1 MNKLGKKL
9 FFTLLL
15 ILSLF
20 VITILIIFNTQSYLQ
35 EKRNIE
41 NSFNMIHRVPD
52 GRMPDNKELDEKE
65 LIFKEDKDNPRMF
78 IDRVIY
84 TIELDSDNQI
94 EKIISHSPNSTEEDI
109 REYANNL
116 LGKEKIKD
124 VHIGNLF
131 FNSYSYKYDKGSY
144 LIIVDNTDT
153 NKLLQNS
160 LKITIFIFI
169 LSETLI
175 VVICKMITKWITKP
189 VEISFNKQKQFI
201 ADASHELKT
210 PIAVIMSNLETYEV
224 DKNKKWLDNI
234 SNETERMN
242 NLIKNLLNLARSEND
257 NRESY
262 TLNNLSKIVDRQVLT
277 FESVMFESN
286 IKLDCN
292 IEDNINIL
300 SNADEL
306 KQLVSI
312 ILDNAV
318 KHSSIKDGHITVN
331 LISKNNKIILEI
343 ANKGEPIKK
352 GEEEK
357 IFERFYRADASR
369 NRNENRYGLGL
380 AIAKN
385 IVEKHNGSI
394 KAFSENGYT
403 TFQVIFKK

>member
-1 MNKLGKKL
+1 MSKLGKKL
-9 FFTLLL
+9 FWTLFS

-20 VITILIIFNTQSYLQ
+20 VITILLIFNTQNYMQ

-41 NSFNMIHRVPD
+41 NSLNTMQRF
-52 GRMPDNKELDEKE
+52 PDNRIQENKNLNDKEFIRD
-65 LIFKEDKDNPRMF
+65 DKDNPRMF
-78 IDRVIY
+78 MDRVIY
-84 TIELDSDNQI
+84 TIELNEDNTI
-94 EKIISHSPNSTEEDI
+94 EKIISHSPNSTEDAI
-109 REYANNL
+109 KEYAESFLENKN
-116 LGKEKIKD
+116 IKNIS
-124 VHIGNLF
+124 IGNLYF
-131 FNSYSYKYDKGSY
+131 SQYSYKYESGNY

-153 NKLLQNS
+153 NKSLQSS
-160 LKITIFIFI
+160 LKISILIFI
-169 LSETLI
+169 LSEILI
-175 VVICKMITKWITKP
+175 IVISKMITKWITKP
-189 VEISFNKQKQFI
+189 VEVSFNKQKQFI

-210 PIAVIMSNLETYEV
+210 PIAVIMSNLETYEM
-224 DKNKKWLDNI
+224 DKKQKWLDNI

-242 NLIKNLLNLARSEND
+242 NLIKNLLDLAKSENQ
-257 NRESY
+257 NREGY
-262 TLNNLSKIVDRQVLT
+262 TSNNLSKIVDKQVLT
-277 FESVMFESN
+277 FESVMFEAN

-300 SNADEL
+300 SNAEEL
-306 KQLVSI
+306 KQLISI
-312 ILDNAV
+312 ILDNAI
-318 KHSSIKDGHITVN
+318 KHSPEKDGRITVN

-403 TFQVIFKK
+403 TFQMIFKK